1 MGDRLCL
8 LVIIGVT
15 EHGNKKLVAVE
26 DGLRESESSWTE
38 LLLGLRA
45 KGLDKGTKLAVDDG
59 ALGFWRALA
68 KYYPDTVH
76 QRCWVHKTASVLAV
90 LPKSVHPK
98 AKNALH
104 EIWMAETRDEAHTAF
119 DRILVRFDAKYP
131 RRWRN

>member
-8 LVIIGVT
+8 LVIIDVT
-15 EHGNKKLVAVE
+15 EHGNKELVAVE
-26 DGLRESESSWTE
+26 DSLRESESSWTE

-45 KGLDKGTKLAVDDG
+45 RVLDKGTKLAVDDG

-76 QRCWVHKTASVLAV
+76 QRCWVNKTANVLAV

-98 AKNALH
+98 AKAALH
-104 EIWMAETRDEAHTAF
+104 EIWMAED
-119 DRILVRFDAKYP
+119 KG
-131 RRWRN
+131 